1 MTDKTRASW
10 MAQVEA
16 RLDNHDDRLSAMT
29 PYVELAERVSKLE
42 ANTVEAS
49 KAIDSISE
57 ELVGTD
63 MAVAQ
68 INDREV
74 ADVRA
79 LNDRIMALESPVFTG
94 PTAARLVG
102 GIPQAEARVKLY
114 LDSTIPVG
122 RPVAG
127 MENYRAPKR
136 SGRKYHRDL
145 DDEIDG
151 TPDVH
156 GNRFVEAEQRITTGG
171 VVRPEDNLELDAP
184 LPRRLPL
191 GILGPD
197 RVAISTE
204 HSSRCPLDGRE
215 STDHTHSVDEWLAYR
230 ATAAGRQ
237 MTGFQDLTSKHS
249 KYERL
254 IEERGW
260 AIDPITNRVV
270 MTEEMFVEMRRAI
283 RETTQELI
291 RLRKDGAE
299 DFILGKAAIRVQDF
313 MTSSCFTKETAK
325 AVVDRVL
332 GR

>member
-1 MTDKTRASW
+1 MTSDTPASW

-16 RLDNHDDRLSAMT
+16 RLEHHDDRLSAMT

-42 ANTVEAS
+42 ANTVEAA

-57 ELVGTD
+57 ELAGTD

-79 LNDRIMALESPVFTG
+79 LNDRISALESPVFTG
-94 PTAARLVG
+94 PTAARLVTQG
-102 GIPQAEARVKLY
+102 EAGVKPMTI
-114 LDSTIPVG
+114 SEVGKIPVQ
-122 RPVAG
+122 PMVK
-127 MENYRAPKR
+127 KR
-136 SGRKYHRDL
+136 HGRKYHRDL

-197 RVAISTE
+197 RVSISTE
-204 HSSRCPLDGRE
+204 YSSQCPLDGRE

-230 ATAAGRQ
+230 ATTAGRT

-249 KYERL
+249 KFERL

-291 RLRKDGAE
+291 RLRKDSAE
-299 DFILGKAAIRVQDF
+299 DYILGKAAVRVQDY
-313 MTSSCFTKETAK
+313 MNSSCLTKETAK